1 MSEIELGPV
10 SERLDEEEIKTL
22 GRLLD
27 QAGAKYPLND
37 EKETS
42 QIIASRLSEDA
53 MTEFM
58 DRLEAHDIAADFYLP
73 IEFEGR
79 LAVGDFRVASGQTLV
94 DILEEM
100 KEELAV
106 EEDDE
111 YEDDEEEEEDDET
124 AEALEELENQE
135 LQLLDEE
142 ANEAM
147 LVDEL
152 AELRAMRR
160 EELTLD
166 VDAQSQKADEFV
178 CQSCFMVKRTSQ
190 LANKR
195 KMICFDC
202 VD

>member
-1 MSEIELGPV
+1 MMAEKNVDNLVQDDDADGLGDIEEIEDIDETEL
-10 SERLDEEEIKTL
+10 EEDLDEDLDEAIPADLVEE
-22 GRLLD
+22 
-27 QAGAKYPLND
+27 
-37 EKETS
+37 
-42 QIIASRLSEDA
+42 
-53 MTEFM
+53 
-58 DRLEAHDIAADFYLP
+58 
-73 IEFEGR
+73 EFE
-79 LAVGDFRVASGQTLV
+79 
-94 DILEEM
+94 EE
-100 KEELAV
+100 V
-106 EEDDE
+106 ETEDDE
-111 YEDDEEEEEDDET
+111 FDEDEDEDDEDHDDET

-147 LVDEL
+147 LVDEV

-160 EELTLD
+160 EELTLN

>member
-1 MSEIELGPV
+1 MEMAKKDAPTAEDELEEIEDLEDV
-10 SERLDEEEIKTL
+10 DDIDEETLDED
-22 GRLLD
+22 LD
-27 QAGAKYPLND
+27 EDDL
-37 EKETS
+37 TS
-42 QIIASRLSEDA
+42 GLD
-53 MTEFM
+53 
-58 DRLEAHDIAADFYLP
+58 DD
-73 IEFEGR
+73 EFE
-79 LAVGDFRVASGQTLV
+79 
-94 DILEEM
+94 
-100 KEELAV
+100 
-106 EEDDE
+106 EEDDLVAE
-111 YEDDEEEEEDDET
+111 DVELEDEKVEDEDEEDDHDDET

-147 LVDEL
+147 LVDEV

-160 EELTLD
+160 EELTLN
-166 VDAQSQKADEFV
+166 VDAQSQKDDEFV

>member
-1 MSEIELGPV
+1 MAEKDAPIAEDELEELEDLEDV
-10 SERLDEEEIKTL
+10 DEEALDED
-22 GRLLD
+22 LD
-27 QAGAKYPLND
+27 DDDL
-37 EKETS
+37 T
-42 QIIASRLSEDA
+42 
-53 MTEFM
+53 TEL
-58 DRLEAHDIAADFYLP
+58 DDD
-73 IEFEGR
+73 EFE
-79 LAVGDFRVASGQTLV
+79 
-94 DILEEM
+94 
-100 KEELAV
+100 
-106 EEDDE
+106 EEDDLVGADVE
-111 YEDDEEEEEDDET
+111 LDDEAADEEEEEDHDDET

-147 LVDEL
+147 LVDEV

-160 EELTLD
+160 EELTLN
-166 VDAQSQKADEFV
+166 VDAQTQKDDEFV

>member
-1 MSEIELGPV
+1 MADKDQPNEAEEIEDLDLDDVDDIDESALEEGLDDEVLTVIDEDEDFEADADPV
-10 SERLDEEEIKTL
+10 EEDILLVDEDDEDEDEDEEE
-22 GRLLD
+22 
-27 QAGAKYPLND
+27 
-37 EKETS
+37 
-42 QIIASRLSEDA
+42 
-53 MTEFM
+53 
-58 DRLEAHDIAADFYLP
+58 
-73 IEFEGR
+73 
-79 LAVGDFRVASGQTLV
+79 GDDG
-94 DILEEM
+94 DH
-100 KEELAV
+100 
-106 EEDDE
+106 
-111 YEDDEEEEEDDET
+111 DDET

-135 LQLLDEE
+135 LQLLDDE

-147 LVDEL
+147 LVDEV

-160 EELTLD
+160 EELTLN

>member
-1 MSEIELGPV
+1 M
-10 SERLDEEEIKTL
+10 
-22 GRLLD
+22 
-27 QAGAKYPLND
+27 A
-37 EKETS
+37 EKN
-42 QIIASRLSEDA
+42 
-53 MTEFM
+53 
-58 DRLEAHDIAADFYLP
+58 LP
-73 IEFEGR
+73 IEDEVED
-79 LAVGDFRVASGQTLV
+79 LDDVVEV
-94 DILEEM
+94 DEIDDVDEDALDDDIEETVLETVI
-100 KEELAV
+100 EEEF
-106 EEDDE
+106 EEDDIDVDDDDADDDDDDDDD
-111 YEDDEEEEEDDET
+111 DDEHDDET

-147 LVDEL
+147 LVDEA

-160 EELTLD
+160 EELTLN
-166 VDAQSQKADEFV
+166 VDAQSQKDDEFV

>member
-1 MSEIELGPV
+1 MTDKDVTIE
-10 SERLDEEEIKTL
+10 EEEIED
-22 GRLLD
+22 LD
-27 QAGAKYPLND
+27 LDAVDDID
-37 EKETS
+37 EEV
-42 QIIASRLSEDA
+42 LED
-53 MTEFM
+53 
-58 DRLEAHDIAADFYLP
+58 DIED
-73 IEFEGR
+73 
-79 LAVGDFRVASGQTLV
+79 
-94 DILEEM
+94 
-100 KEELAV
+100 EELAPGLDDDFVEDELV
-106 EEDDE
+106 EEIADVDDE
-111 YEDDEEEEEDDET
+111 DEDEDEDDDEDDDDDDDHDDET

-147 LVDEL
+147 LVDEV

-160 EELTLD
+160 EELTMN
-166 VDAQSQKADEFV
+166 VDAQSQKDDEFV

>member
-1 MSEIELGPV
+1 MADKDLPEV
-10 SERLDEEEIKTL
+10 EEEIDDLDLDDVEDIDESALDDDL
-22 GRLLD
+22 GD
-27 QAGAKYPLND
+27 D
-37 EKETS
+37 E
-42 QIIASRLSEDA
+42 IAPVVDDDE
-53 MTEFM
+53 EF
-58 DRLEAHDIAADFYLP
+58 DDD
-73 IEFEGR
+73 
-79 LAVGDFRVASGQTLV
+79 
-94 DILEEM
+94 
-100 KEELAV
+100 EELVADV
-106 EEDDE
+106 IDD
-111 YEDDEEEEEDDET
+111 EDDEEEEDDDDDEEEDDDHDDET

-147 LVDEL
+147 LVDEV

-160 EELTLD
+160 EELTLN
-166 VDAQSQKADEFV
+166 VDAQSQKSDEFV